1 MWQVNSSFVYT
12 GAQRIPKPVGSLNF
26 LKMIHS
32 DLFSQIVSWA
42 KTPAKERKPPALFLY
57 GPPGIGKTTLAHA
70 ALEAAGYRVV
80 EWNASQHRHRA
91 AVEDSLVPLLNSRNV
106 ADFFRPEGPRNLGL
120 VLDEI
125 DGMSVG
131 DKGGL
136 VELQRILKEYTG
148 ENAIVCISNEWME
161 KKFQPFQKICKAFQV
176 SAPTEEDVFV
186 LIKSQFPEGEKQ
198 PSTDVLRNL
207 TRDFLAIH
215 SGDIRKILQSVREIR
230 EDLMA
235 GTLNVDTIRSTI
247 VSGLSDARALGTNR
261 IHRSETIKS
270 AVGQLLRGEL
280 DMYTEVPLNNNDLN
294 LAGLHLHESLPTWLR
309 RFQGNNR
316 QGYDTYMRTF
326 KSIVASDRLD
336 YYTFFFQHWTL
347 FPLSYQSKIQAV
359 NNQLFGNTAHPT
371 IADTHQWKDADMEY
385 TAVLS
390 KQSMLYNQFRY
401 MCEMRDL
408 FVETDVENDGGF
420 DTTYWYAN
428 LFLMTAQHRLR
439 IPETPG
445 YGKKVGGKVWENAD
459 FWRSSLPTWFP
470 GANPQR
476 FMRLLQSL
484 DIPRP
489 APFVLT
495 AA

>member
-1 MWQVNSSFVYT
+1 
-12 GAQRIPKPVGSLNF
+12 
-26 LKMIHS
+26 MIHS
-32 DLFSQIVSWA
+32 DLFSQIVDWA
-42 KTPAKERKPPALFLY
+42 KKPAPRKPASLFLY
-57 GPPGIGKTTLAHA
+57 GAPGIGKTTLAHA

-136 VELQRILKEYTG
+136 VELLRILKDYNG

-161 KKFQPFQKICKAFQV
+161 KKFQPFLKISQAHHV
-176 SAPTEEDVFV
+176 LPPTEKDVYA
-186 LIKSQFPEGEKQ
+186 LIEAQFPDKK
-198 PSTDVLRNL
+198 PPKDVLQSL
-207 TRDFLAIH
+207 TSDLLTIH
-215 SGDIRKILQSVREIR
+215 SGDIRKILQSIREIR
-230 EDLMA
+230 DDIVA
-235 GTLNVDTIRSTI
+235 GKLSAVMVRNHIQ
-247 VSGLSDARALGTNR
+247 SGLTDAHALGSNR
-261 IHRSETIKS
+261 IHRSETIRS

-280 DMYTEVPLNNNDLN
+280 DMLADVPLHNIDLN
-294 LAGLHLHESLPTWLR
+294 LAGLHLHESLPSWIRKYEGDTHV
-309 RFQGNNR
+309 
-316 QGYDTYMRTF
+316 GYDMYKKAFQTIM
-326 KSIVASDRLD
+326 ASDRLD

-347 FPLSYQSKIQAV
+347 FPLTYQVKLQAV
-359 NNQLFGNTAHPT
+359 NHHLFTNPLRQSPSA
-371 IADTHQWKDADMEY
+371 WKDEDMKY

-408 FVETDVENDGGF
+408 FVDSDKKHDGGF
-420 DTTYWYAN
+420 DSTYWLAN
-428 LFLMTAQHRLR
+428 LYLLAAKYMLMNPTCAGH
-439 IPETPG
+439 
-445 YGKKVGGKVWENAD
+445 GKKVGGKVWENAE
-459 FWRSSLPTWFP
+459 FWRTYLGNWIPAEVLTAVPNRPT
-470 GANPQR
+470 R

-489 APFVLT
+489 RPFPT
-495 AA
+495 A